1 MQTLQKILEEKYSQ
15 SISKVTKPKLRARS
29 QVIADR
35 LHEKLGMGEDFSN
48 YPLLVRIA
56 KHTPE
61 ARIEA
66 ALSWIS
72 DYPRT
77 RNKLR
82 LFLWRLK
89 QLRLDAKSKSIH
101 ATTTGT
107 A

>member
-1 MQTLQKILEEKYSQ
+1 MQNLQNILRESYEQKISAA
-15 SISKVTKPKLRARS
+15 TKPKLRARS
-29 QVIADR
+29 QVLADR
-35 LHEKLGMGEDFSN
+35 IHEKLGLGEDFSQ

-82 LFLWRLK
+82 LFMWRLK
-89 QLRLDAKSKSIH
+89 QLRLDAKSKSIQPSN
-101 ATTTGT
+101 TST